1 MSRANPKSWTSGW
14 HWRQRIINFEPS
26 WFTIIMGT
34 GTIQACFVN
43 FPYPITGGA
52 PWIRDIGYCLWI
64 LEVILFGIFAAFLI
78 TRYIRHPQLL
88 RKNLLEFP
96 ASSYFGAIA
105 ISWNIILQG
114 IVSYYDYRSS
124 AVWAVFGLY
133 WVALAGSLLVTVGI
147 IIVQMIRANK
157 QELNDVAGVW
167 CMVTVPL
174 LSNAATAGTLLPYLA
189 SRSTKCAI
197 AVLVTGYMSW
207 FLALSELMFILT
219 VYFFR
224 LIANKL
230 PAQPLITSSLLPVA
244 ALTQGAFAIHKLSIY
259 LANYIKSSGFGPTQV
274 EPPLSTATLL
284 ATAEVIHWLGI
295 LISLGLLAHATF
307 WIVQAICGLIFMLP
321 VRSFNIGHWSLVFP
335 IASYANAWASL
346 SRDLRNDGMRGWA
359 ATMTVL
365 AVLLWLVCSACTCYI
380 VFWKG
385 SLFAAPGLE
394 DWLGDQEEQDVKG
407 RGGRRD
413 NWDGTYS
420 LPDPWNQST
429 DGGDEERGEANGHR
443 NNDGNGNET
452 RRRP

>member
-1 MSRANPKSWTSGW
+1 MAHILITSLT
-14 HWRQRIINFEPS
+14 PS
-26 WFTIIMGT
+26 PGT

-307 WIVQAICGLIFMLP
+307 CESTTASLQL
-321 VRSFNIGHWSLVFP
+321 FNTDFLLRDCTSHMWSHIHAAGQELQYRSLV
-335 IASYANAWASL
+335 
-346 SRDLRNDGMRGWA
+346 
-359 ATMTVL
+359 
-365 AVLLWLVCSACTCYI
+365 TC
-380 VFWKG
+380 
-385 SLFAAPGLE
+385 
-394 DWLGDQEEQDVKG
+394 
-407 RGGRRD
+407 
-413 NWDGTYS
+413 
-420 LPDPWNQST
+420 LPDRLLR
-429 DGGDEERGEANGHR
+429 ERLGVLVSGP
-443 NNDGNGNET
+443 T
-452 RRRP
+452 